1 MVAEL
6 LHRARRERGLH
17 GGRHGTR
24 LAAVVTGHAGLRREH
39 RRTRKTM
46 IGAGRA
52 LADRTE
58 NEVGGHDASLA
69 SPRFKLDQSLYKEQA
84 LTAIVQILA
93 SVYWR
98 RVPCPNSITARRRS
112 CFPRA
117 TAKRSSWSNTGGS
130 IWRQTQSNLQW
141 RSSRRRRC
149 SAPSSRS
156 TRGGSVTRIFAS
168 FTRVRTIRSRDR
180 Q

>member
-52 LADRTE
+52 LADCTE
-58 NEVGGHDASLA
+58 DEVGGHDASLA
-69 SPRFKLDQSLYKEQA
+69 SPRLSSINHYIKNKLEQRSFKFWLRLYLERQSAMTKFDY
-84 LTAIVQILA
+84 
-93 SVYWR
+93 
-98 RVPCPNSITARRRS
+98 
-112 CFPRA
+112 
-117 TAKRSSWSNTGGS
+117 
-130 IWRQTQSNLQW
+130 
-141 RSSRRRRC
+141 
-149 SAPSSRS
+149 
-156 TRGGSVTRIFAS
+156 
-168 FTRVRTIRSRDR
+168 
-180 Q
+180 